1 MIKIKTGRA
10 SATKYSDGS
19 VSWPVD
25 GESNLQNSEYGK
37 SLAVRVVT
45 EADWRKIQRVVRAA
59 EVFVTGYEN
68 GRMAFRK
75 DSEAALVKS
84 VAALRGEK
92 HGK

>member
-1 MIKIKTGRA
+1 MAIKIKTGRGWA
-10 SATKYSDGS
+10 GVYHGKPSAWTSDSKIS
-19 VSWPVD
+19 V
-25 GESNLQNSEYGK
+25 GHAKGYR
-37 SLAVRVVT
+37 VRIVT
-45 EADWRKIQRVVRAA
+45 ESDWRKIQRVVRAA